1 MDYKILT
8 QEDLLEIFPF
18 GKSKLNQLL
27 RSGVLPV
34 VKVGRDYLLNEKE
47 LDQWFE
53 KNRGKEIFTDKD
65 IAQHR

>member
-8 QEDLLEIFPF
+8 QEDLLDIFPF

-34 VKVGRDYLLNEKE
+34 VKVERDYLINEKE
-47 LDQWFE
+47 LSRWFD
-53 KNRGKEIFTDKD
+53 KNKGKEVFY
-65 IAQHR
+65 